1 MRDIPWGT
9 ETLQSALL
17 QPECVGVDGT
27 LHPRACPSAKDRGIP
42 VSAVD
47 TRQHPSQIRST
58 PCPAPLHQEAGALNQ
73 VSSSRLS
80 DQNTCRPGLWE
91 ERLLG
96 GWTGS
101 TGEVWREEER
111 WGEQLGALAL
121 LRCSLSLTVGRNGAP
136 VLRFPGPRPG
146 SSQTASHSAS
156 WPPPALLASC
166 PCGSPA

>member
-1 MRDIPWGT
+1 MMRDIPWGT

-80 DQNTCRPGLWE
+80 DQNTCSARAV
-91 ERLLG
+91 G
-96 GWTGS
+96 GEAARGVD
-101 TGEVWREEER
+101 GKHRGGV
-111 WGEQLGALAL
+111 A
-121 LRCSLSLTVGRNGAP
+121 
-136 VLRFPGPRPG
+136 
-146 SSQTASHSAS
+146 
-156 WPPPALLASC
+156 
-166 PCGSPA
+166 